1 MADFRRWDLPMEPVV
16 ARTLCSVFDKR
27 DGFTPAFVNLFAT
40 GVAQWH
46 PPASRHRLAPWFSAA
61 ILEAFTKCNM
71 RWGAGASLMLVSQVH
86 TVLRAA
92 YRFHQRPMPGVAC
105 C

>member
-1 MADFRRWDLPMEPVV
+1 MADFHRWGLPMELVV
-16 ARTLCSVFDKR
+16 ARTLCSVFDKT

-46 PPASRHRLAPWFSAA
+46 PPASRHRLAPWFAAA
-61 ILEAFTKCNM
+61 ILEASAKCGM
-71 RWGAGASLMLVSQVH
+71 RRGAGASLMLLSQVP

-92 YRFHQRPMPGVAC
+92 YRFYQRPMPDDAC